1 MSDAEREDFVIPRAY
16 ADEIVEHARA
26 EAPAEAC
33 GLIAGAQGLATRLY
47 RIPNA
52 DPSIYRYNME
62 PRAQLRAIQDMDDR
76 GWDLLAIYHSHT
88 HTPAYPSPTDISL
101 AFYPD
106 VFYAIVTLQD
116 AENPRIRAFR
126 IVDGQVRE
134 VPVRIDPAGV
144 AQSETPVIGAEDT

>member
-1 MSDAEREDFVIPRAY
+1 VSDGESEALVISRAY
-16 ADEIVEHARA
+16 ADEIVAHARA
-26 EAPAEAC
+26 ESPAEAC
-33 GLIAGAQGLATRLY
+33 GLIAGAEGLATRLY

-126 IVDGQVRE
+126 VVGSLVRE
-134 VPVRIDPAGV
+134 VPVCIAPGSV
-144 AQSETPVIGAEDT
+144 AYSETPVIGAEDG

>member
-1 MSDAEREDFVIPRAY
+1 VSGGDDPEVLTLPRAY
-16 ADEIVEHARA
+16 AEEIIEHARA

-33 GLIAGAQGLATRLY
+33 GLIAGAGGKAMRLY

-62 PRAQLRAIQDMDDR
+62 PRAQLQAIQDMDDN

-106 VFYAIVTLQD
+106 SFYAIVTLQD
-116 AENPRIRAFR
+116 AAQPQIRAFR
-126 IVDGQVRE
+126 IIDSAVRE
-134 VPVRIDPAGV
+134 VEVRIAR
-144 AQSETPVIGAEDT
+144 ETA

>member
-1 MSDAEREDFVIPRAY
+1 MLTLSPAFAAEMIA
-16 ADEIVEHARA
+16 HAR
-26 EAPAEAC
+26 EENPAEAC
-33 GLIAGAQGLATRLY
+33 GLLAGKDGVPAKLY

-62 PRAQLRAIQDMDDR
+62 PRAQLRAMMEIEAQ

-106 VFYAIVTLQD
+106 TLYVIVSLQHAD
-116 AENPRIRAFR
+116 PVIRAFS
-126 IVDGQVRE
+126 IVEGVVGEVQVE
-134 VPVRIDPAGV
+134 I
-144 AQSETPVIGAEDT
+144 S

>member
-1 MSDAEREDFVIPRAY
+1 LTLPRAF
-16 ADEIVEHARA
+16 ADEIIQHAR
-26 EAPAEAC
+26 EENPAEAC
-33 GLIAGAQGLATRLY
+33 GLIAGQAGQAVKLY

-62 PRAQLRAIQDMDDR
+62 PLAQLRAMQDMDDQ

-106 VFYAIVTLQD
+106 AYYAIVTLQD
-116 AENPRIRAFR
+116 AKNPAIRAFR
-126 IVDGQVRE
+126 IVGGVVSE
-134 VPVRIDPAGV
+134 VEVHFLPP
-144 AQSETPVIGAEDT
+144 T

>member
-1 MSDAEREDFVIPRAY
+1 VSGGESDALVIPRAY
-16 ADEIVEHARA
+16 ADDIVEHARA

-33 GLIAGAQGLATRLY
+33 GLIAGMHGRAMRLY

-62 PRAQLRAIQDMDDR
+62 PRAQLAAMQDMDDND
-76 GWDLLAIYHSHT
+76 WDLLAIYHSHT
-88 HTPAYPSPTDISL
+88 HTPAYPSPTDIGL

-106 VFYAIVTLQD
+106 AYYAIVTLKNSEQ
-116 AENPRIRAFR
+116 PQIRAFR

-134 VPVRIDPAGV
+134 VAVRSTG
-144 AQSETPVIGAEDT
+144 

>member
-1 MSDAEREDFVIPRAY
+1 MSGGDPEVLALPRAY

-33 GLIAGAQGLATRLY
+33 GLIAGIGGKATRLY

-62 PRAQLRAIQDMDDR
+62 PRAQLQAMQDMDDQA
-76 GWDLLAIYHSHT
+76 WDLLAIYHSHT

-106 VFYAIVTLQD
+106 AYYAIVTLQE
-116 AENPRIRAFR
+116 AENPQIRAFR
-126 IVDGQVRE
+126 IVDGVVRE
-134 VPVRIDPAGV
+134 VEVRIA
-144 AQSETPVIGAEDT
+144 

>member
-1 MSDAEREDFVIPRAY
+1 MSGGDPEVLALPRAFV
-16 ADEIVEHARA
+16 DEIIEHARA

-33 GLIAGAQGLATRLY
+33 GLIAGVGGKATRLY

-62 PRAQLRAIQDMDDR
+62 PRAQLQAMQDMDDQA
-76 GWDLLAIYHSHT
+76 WDLLAIYHSHT

-106 VFYAIVTLQD
+106 AYYAIVTLQD
-116 AENPRIRAFR
+116 AENPQIRAFR
-126 IVDGQVRE
+126 IVDGVVRE
-134 VPVRIDPAGV
+134 VEVRVD
-144 AQSETPVIGAEDT
+144 S